1 MSKVGLFV
9 IGWLRWLLDSSS
21 MSLSLRAL
29 SRCLLA
35 RSLALVP
42 VRAVSRLFHSR
53 QLYSTQRASPG
64 VVCQRP
70 ASRALELAT
79 KYTFDN

>member
-21 MSLSLRAL
+21 MSLSL

-53 QLYSTQRASPG
+53 QLYSTQPASPG